1 MAIPTFKQGTEEFI
15 VAEVSGN
22 VPLTNQVVTI
32 HVNELDLAAEW
43 VGASGNLRQCR
54 TSDEVV
60 FDANDWPD
68 GLFPLAVKYVDN
80 PESPLIDAG
89 YIRVKR

>member
-22 VPLTNQVVTI
+22 VPLTTQTVTVQVKGQ
-32 HVNELDLAAEW
+32 ELAAEW
-43 VGASGNLRQCR
+43 IGTSGSVRQCR
-54 TSDEVV
+54 TTSRVIFDPDE
-60 FDANDWPD
+60 WED
-68 GLFPLAVKYVDN
+68 GLYPLAVKYVDS
-80 PESPLIDAG
+80 PEVPLIDAG